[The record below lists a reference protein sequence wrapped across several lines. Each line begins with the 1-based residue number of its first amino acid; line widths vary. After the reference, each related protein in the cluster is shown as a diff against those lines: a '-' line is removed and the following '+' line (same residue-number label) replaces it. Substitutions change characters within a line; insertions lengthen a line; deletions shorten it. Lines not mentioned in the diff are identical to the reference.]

1 MLGVDVPRGTLNV
14 KINILDSF
22 NSLMKSIVFHYN
34 KVKYK
39 ISKIKIWQIVFFALL
54 FPGK

>member
-1 MLGVDVPRGTLNV
+1 MLGDDVPRGTLNV

-34 KVKYK
+34 KVKYNFK
-39 ISKIKIWQIVFFALL
+39 N
-54 FPGK
+54 